1 VTVYALVILFAGYA
15 FLDAIMQALAAPTTL
30 MRLGV
35 GRDLRRSD
43 HHRSPGIGSPS
54 VSEIF
59 DRRDAAQ
66 VDASEDTP
74 KRA

>member
-1 VTVYALVILFAGYA
+1 MTVYALVILFAGYA
-15 FLDAIMQALAAPTTL
+15 FLDAIMQALAAPTAL

-54 VSEIF
+54 VSELF
-59 DRRDAAQ
+59 NRPDAAQ

>member
-15 FLDAIMQALAAPTTL
+15 FLDAIMQALAAPTAL

-43 HHRSPGIGSPS
+43 HHRSPGIGSRAFQSFSTDAMP
-54 VSEIF
+54 
-59 DRRDAAQ
+59 RR
-66 VDASEDTP
+66 STHP
-74 KRA
+74 RTRPTRA